1 MRSPLL
7 VLAVM
12 GVSRGNPPE
21 TAGPRHWVYCVLFD
35 FERTVFIYGKAIRE
49 PDRPAQPPAPAQP
62 PGQLPDTGALLRS
75 HAAVLPLFGQP
86 LRPGAPGNIA
96 PKHLIAYIL
105 YLQESG
111 KAPSTIKTDLA
122 AIRFY
127 HDIMSAPRYTL
138 PDNGELCLQQR
149 TILGVD
155 RTWSVQEF
163 EAMLRLAA
171 ELGREDYVTILM
183 LGWYEGLRIHECFRI
198 DTATAAQALREQAI
212 TIKGKGGL
220 VRTIPL
226 HPILEPR
233 FRHHLEQT
241 PRGGKLFVPDGV
253 PTHQAIKALQAFIYL
268 HRPYAQEPDS
278 TRPMTFHGLRH
289 TCAARWYDA
298 HIQAGDSP
306 YAARKAVAELLG
318 HGRDDVTKIYLASRS
333 AGQEGGAR

>member
-49 PDRPAQPPAPAQP
+49 PDRPAQPPAPGTTA
-62 PGQLPDTGALLRS
+62 GQLPDTGALLRG

-86 LRPGAPGNIA
+86 LRPGALANIA

-163 EAMLRLAA
+163 EAMLRLAS
-171 ELGREDYVTILM
+171 ELGREDYVTIFM

-198 DTATAAQALREQAI
+198 DTATAAQALRGADHHHQRQGRPRPDASPESHPEAPLPVSPGADAAWGQA
-212 TIKGKGGL
+212 L
-220 VRTIPL
+220 C
-226 HPILEPR
+226 
-233 FRHHLEQT
+233 
-241 PRGGKLFVPDGV
+241 PDGV
-253 PTHQAIKALQAFIYL
+253 PTHQAIKALQAFIYV
-268 HRPYAQEPDS
+268 HRPYAPGS
-278 TRPMTFHGLRH
+278 GLH
-289 TCAARWYDA
+289 A
-298 HIQAGDSP
+298 P
-306 YAARKAVAELLG
+306 P
-318 HGRDDVTKIYLASRS
+318 
-333 AGQEGGAR
+333 

>member
-1 MRSPLL
+1 MKSHNDHLTLTSGPESNPAGAALGRAAATFHPYPVPLPGTDHRTPADLSAPHPRARVRRGSSSPPWLHQVIGIRTKPQLTTETGYINRLAPCPLIPVTPMRSPLL

-21 TAGPRHWVYCVLFD
+21 TAGPRHWVYCVLLILKGRYLYMAKQY
-35 FERTVFIYGKAIRE
+35 ENLI
-49 PDRPAQPPAPAQP
+49 AQLNRLPPAQP

-75 HAAVLPLFGQP
+75 HAAVLPLLANRYG
-86 LRPGAPGNIA
+86 LERLANIA

-163 EAMLRLAA
+163 EAMLRLAS
-171 ELGREDYVTILM
+171 ES
-183 LGWYEGLRIHECFRI
+183 
-198 DTATAAQALREQAI
+198 
-212 TIKGKGGL
+212 
-220 VRTIPL
+220 
-226 HPILEPR
+226 
-233 FRHHLEQT
+233 
-241 PRGGKLFVPDGV
+241 
-253 PTHQAIKALQAFIYL
+253 
-268 HRPYAQEPDS
+268 RP
-278 TRPMTFHGLRH
+278 
-289 TCAARWYDA
+289 
-298 HIQAGDSP
+298 
-306 YAARKAVAELLG
+306 
-318 HGRDDVTKIYLASRS
+318 
-333 AGQEGGAR
+333 

>member
-1 MRSPLL
+1 MAKQYENLIAQLNRLHRHNRQGSYRTRARYYEAMQRFCRF
-7 VLAVM
+7 LANRY
-12 GVSRGNPPE
+12 G
-21 TAGPRHWVYCVLFD
+21 L
-35 FERTVFIYGKAIRE
+35 ERLA
-49 PDRPAQPPAPAQP
+49 
-62 PGQLPDTGALLRS
+62 
-75 HAAVLPLFGQP
+75 
-86 LRPGAPGNIA
+86 NIA

-163 EAMLRLAA
+163 EAMLRLAS
-171 ELGREDYVTILM
+171 ELGREDYVTIFM

-198 DTATAAQALREQAI
+198 DTATAAQALREQTI

-220 VRTIPL
+220 VRTLPL
-226 HPILEPR
+226 NPILKPR
-233 FRHHLEQT
+233 FRYHLERRRVGAALCPGRQCPPTRPSRPSRLSSMFTAPT
-241 PRGGKLFVPDGV
+241 PRIRTPRA
-253 PTHQAIKALQAFIYL
+253 PC
-268 HRPYAQEPDS
+268 
-278 TRPMTFHGLRH
+278 TFHGLRH

-298 HIQAGDSP
+298 HIQGGRFPLCCPQGRGRAPRPWAG
-306 YAARKAVAELLG
+306 
-318 HGRDDVTKIYLASRS
+318 
-333 AGQEGGAR
+333 

>member
-1 MRSPLL
+1 MAKQYENLIAQLNRLHRHNRQGSYRTRARYYEAMQRFCRF
-7 VLAVM
+7 LANRY
-12 GVSRGNPPE
+12 G
-21 TAGPRHWVYCVLFD
+21 L
-35 FERTVFIYGKAIRE
+35 ERLA
-49 PDRPAQPPAPAQP
+49 
-62 PGQLPDTGALLRS
+62 
-75 HAAVLPLFGQP
+75 
-86 LRPGAPGNIA
+86 NIA

-163 EAMLRLAA
+163 EAMLRLAS
-171 ELGREDYVTILM
+171 ELGREDYVTIFM

-198 DTATAAQALREQAI
+198 DTSTAAQALREQTI

-220 VRTIPL
+220 VRTLPL
-226 HPILEPR
+226 NPILKPR
-233 FRHHLEQT
+233 FRYHLEQT

-253 PTHQAIKALQAFIYL
+253 PTHQAIKALQAFIYV
-268 HRPYAQEPDS
+268 HRPYAQDPDS